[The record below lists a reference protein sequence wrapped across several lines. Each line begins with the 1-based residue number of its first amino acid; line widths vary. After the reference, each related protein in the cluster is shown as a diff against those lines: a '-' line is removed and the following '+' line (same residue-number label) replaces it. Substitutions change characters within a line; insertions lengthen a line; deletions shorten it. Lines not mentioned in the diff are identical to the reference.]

1 MKKEYRPM
9 LATLVD
15 QPFDSKDWLYETKWD
30 GFRIVAE
37 VGRGSVRL
45 FSRNGIEVTA
55 RYPTIAQ
62 ALRTITK
69 PCVID
74 GELVALDA
82 KGRSRF
88 QLLQNA
94 LRDERTKLRYC
105 VFDVLFLGGKVMR
118 RKPLL
123 ERKAL
128 LKQVLLRNSLLRY
141 SKHIK
146 AKGTALFK
154 KAKQAGLEGVMAK
167 RAAGL
172 YYSGKR
178 TREWLKF
185 KAMNEQE
192 VVIAGYTAPRRSRKY
207 FGALVLAVRT
217 DSSWRYVGHA
227 GTGFD
232 EEMLRS
238 LYENMQPLKTQAKP
252 LNVQIKG
259 EAHTTWLRPR
269 LVGEVKFTEWTTSG
283 EMRHPVFLGLRSDK
297 KATDVIREMPASF
310 IRL

>member
-1 MKKEYRPM
+1 M
-9 LATLVD
+9 
-15 QPFDSKDWLYETKWD
+15 
-30 GFRIVAE
+30 
-37 VGRGSVRL
+37 
-45 FSRNGIEVTA
+45 TA
-55 RYPTIAQ
+55 RYPSIAQ
-62 ALRTITK
+62 ALRTIPG

-94 LRDERTKLRYC
+94 LRDESTKLRYC
-105 VFDVLFLGGKVMR
+105 VFDILFLDGKDMR

-128 LKQVLLRNSLLRY
+128 LKQVLPRNSLLRY

-154 KAKQAGLEGVMAK
+154 EAKQAGLEGVMAK
-167 RAAGL
+167 RAAGF

-192 VVIAGYTAPRRSRKY
+192 VVIVGYTAPRRSRKY

-217 DSSWRYVGHA
+217 GSNWRYVGHA

-238 LYENMQPLKTQAKP
+238 LYEKMQPLKTQAK
-252 LNVQIKG
+252 LFNVQVKD

-269 LVGEVKFTEWTTSG
+269 LVGEVKFTEWTTGG
-283 EMRHPVFLGLRSDK
+283 EMRHPVFLGIRSDK
-297 KATDVIREMPASF
+297 KATDVIREMPV
-310 IRL
+310 

>member
-15 QPFDSKDWLYETKWD
+15 QPFDSNDWLYETKWD
-30 GFRIVAE
+30 GFRLIAE
-37 VGRGSVRL
+37 VRRDSVRL

-55 RYPTIAQ
+55 RYPSIAQ
-62 ALRTITK
+62 ALRTITE

-94 LRDERTKLRYC
+94 LRDESTELRYC
-105 VFDVLFLGGKVMR
+105 VFDILFLGGKDMR

-128 LKQVLLRNSLLRY
+128 LKQVLPRNSLLLY

-154 KAKQAGLEGVMAK
+154 KAKQARLEGVMAK
-167 RAAGL
+167 GQQDFTIPESVRGSGL
-172 YYSGKR
+172 SS
-178 TREWLKF
+178 
-185 KAMNEQE
+185 
-192 VVIAGYTAPRRSRKY
+192 RR
-207 FGALVLAVRT
+207 
-217 DSSWRYVGHA
+217 
-227 GTGFD
+227 
-232 EEMLRS
+232 
-238 LYENMQPLKTQAKP
+238 
-252 LNVQIKG
+252 
-259 EAHTTWLRPR
+259 
-269 LVGEVKFTEWTTSG
+269 
-283 EMRHPVFLGLRSDK
+283 
-297 KATDVIREMPASF
+297 
-310 IRL
+310 

>member
-1 MKKEYRPM
+1 MTDLWPSLIARWGLAGDHSPPGDCCIFPNPSVSPDQKRRAPRNVSIKEKSMKKEYRPM

-15 QPFDSKDWLYETKWD
+15 QPFDSKDWVYETKWD
-30 GFRIVAE
+30 GFRLVAE
-37 VGRGSVRL
+37 VRRDSVRL

-62 ALRTITK
+62 ALRTITE

-94 LRDERTKLRYC
+94 LRDASTKLRYC
-105 VFDVLFLGGKVMR
+105 VFDILFLDGKDMR
-118 RKPLL
+118 RKRLL

-128 LKQVLLRNSLLRY
+128 LKQVLPRNSLLRY
-141 SKHIK
+141 SEHIK

-154 KAKQAGLEGVMAK
+154 KTKQAGLEGVMAK

-192 VVIAGYTAPRRSRKY
+192 V
-207 FGALVLAVRT
+207 
-217 DSSWRYVGHA
+217 
-227 GTGFD
+227 
-232 EEMLRS
+232 
-238 LYENMQPLKTQAKP
+238 
-252 LNVQIKG
+252 
-259 EAHTTWLRPR
+259 
-269 LVGEVKFTEWTTSG
+269 
-283 EMRHPVFLGLRSDK
+283 
-297 KATDVIREMPASF
+297 
-310 IRL
+310 